1 MLFSSIPFLYT
12 FLPCV
17 LILYFLVPGWLKNTV
32 LLLSS
37 LFFYAW
43 GEPRFVVFMVIAIV
57 QGYVFGLLAEKFRDR
72 PKKTKLCL
80 WASAV
85 ISLGL
90 LGYCKYAD
98 FFISGFNTLTGL
110 RQHTGNWPGKT
121 VAAARGDLTYGGE
134 RFTLVDLPGTY
145 SLFPNSAEEEIARD
159 YLCSGEAEAVLILAD
174 ATCLERSL
182 NLVLQTLEAA
192 DVPAVVCVNLLDE
205 AAKKGIVL
213 DLPALSHALG
223 APVVGTAASCGEGLD
238 KLRAALAAAL
248 IEELDKLYAALQ
260 SGDTA
265 SYLTSYRRDCL
276 TLGREV
282 QLLWQDV
289 KEKVTALDVD
299 DQFGLVVRRAD
310 GKLYGYNTDYMGFA
324 HLCDAHGVNF
334 AGRTVLI
341 LGTGGTHN
349 TTSAVA
355 RDKGAA
361 KVLTVS
367 RHPDPEKGE
376 LSYAE
381 AVSSGAQIVV
391 NTTPAGMYPNVGVCN
406 LDVAAMPD
414 LEAVVDV
421 VYNPDKTELILRA
434 EEAGVPVAVGGLEML
449 VAQAV
454 YAAEYFL
461 DRKFEDAPVEI
472 RRITAALRRDML
484 NIALIGMPSSGKT
497 TLGRMLAKSLGRT
510 FVDLDEEIVKTD
522 GRSIPDIFA
531 AEGEDG
537 FRTKETAE
545 TQRFGKE
552 GRQLISCGGGIVKK
566 PENLRA
572 LHQNGIILFIDRPVD
587 ALAVGGG
594 RPLSSSMDAL
604 RQMEA
609 QRRPLYLAAAD
620 AVIPN
625 NGTLDDALHAAM
637 EALDEIFDS

>member
-1 MLFSSIPFLYT
+1 MEYGLIGAKLGHSYSKIIHEAVCGYSYELHPLPTEEEAHAFMQAKSFKAINVTIPYKK
-12 FLPCV
+12 
-17 LILYFLVPGWLKNTV
+17 LVIPYCDEVEPRAAAIGAVNTV
-32 LLLSS
+32 
-37 LFFYAW
+37 
-43 GEPRFVVFMVIAIV
+43 
-57 QGYVFGLLAEKFRDR
+57 
-72 PKKTKLCL
+72 
-80 WASAV
+80 
-85 ISLGL
+85 
-90 LGYCKYAD
+90 
-98 FFISGFNTLTGL
+98 
-110 RQHTGNWPGKT
+110 
-121 VAAARGDLTYGGE
+121 
-134 RFTLVDLPGTY
+134 
-145 SLFPNSAEEEIARD
+145 
-159 YLCSGEAEAVLILAD
+159 
-174 ATCLERSL
+174 
-182 NLVLQTLEAA
+182 
-192 DVPAVVCVNLLDE
+192 VN
-205 AAKKGIVL
+205 
-213 DLPALSHALG
+213 
-223 APVVGTAASCGEGLD
+223 
-238 KLRAALAAAL
+238 R
-248 IEELDKLYAALQ
+248 
-260 SGDTA
+260 
-265 SYLTSYRRDCL
+265 
-276 TLGREV
+276 
-282 QLLWQDV
+282 
-289 KEKVTALDVD
+289 
-299 DQFGLVVRRAD
+299 D
-310 GKLYGYNTDYMGFA
+310 GKLYGYNTDYTGFA
-324 HLCDAHGVNF
+324 YLARCHGVKF
-334 AGRTVLI
+334 AGAVVLV

-349 TTSAVA
+349 TVTAVCQDA
-355 RDKGAA
+355 GA
-361 KVLTVS
+361 KQVLTAS
-367 RHPDPEKGE
+367 RTGKDGALTYEEAQQHPE
-376 LSYAE
+376 
-381 AVSSGAQIVV
+381 INIII

-572 LHQNGIILFIDRPVD
+572 LHQNGVILFIDRPVD